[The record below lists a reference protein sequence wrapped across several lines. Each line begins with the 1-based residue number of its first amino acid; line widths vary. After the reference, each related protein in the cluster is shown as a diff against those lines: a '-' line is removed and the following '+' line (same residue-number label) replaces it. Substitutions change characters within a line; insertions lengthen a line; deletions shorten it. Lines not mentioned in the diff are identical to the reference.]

1 VNQTKQNAE
10 LSSAMML
17 LRQGRFADAV
27 PIYKKLLRRDPQNI
41 AVANLL
47 GVSLIRAG
55 HPEEAIS
62 VIRGTLKVDPNQDSA
77 HYNLGTVLQAIG
89 RHEEAIEHF
98 QAAIRLN
105 PADAEAFN
113 NLGAALKALRRLDE
127 ALDAYQAAVRIR
139 PNFTEAHLNI
149 GNTLHS
155 LGRSIE
161 GLEAVDRAIKLNPA
175 QPAGYLSA
183 GNIMLGTGFQERA
196 IPHFRE
202 ALRLGSTAASTYF
215 RLAMCL
221 YDTKAREEALA
232 VADEGFKQK
241 PETAEDYAATG
252 GFLQRLNR
260 NEEAV
265 AYFNKALVLD
275 ADLPGPRLALANS
288 LSVLG
293 RAVEAEQHYEELGRR
308 HPDYQKT
315 IYNKAL
321 VDLSAGDFQKGWDE
335 YEARFADQLA
345 GMVSRD
351 FPFPLWAGGK
361 AGKLLVWMEQG
372 LGDQILY
379 ASMIEEARERTD
391 EIILEMEPRL
401 VPLMAR
407 SFPAVKVIPPLGERV
422 DISADAHTPIA
433 GLGKFFRRD
442 WKDFRRTAYLIA
454 DRARA
459 EALRP
464 KIASGERCAIG
475 ISWQSVSRK
484 TGIFKTAALD
494 DLTPLLQRPEFQ
506 FIDLQYGDT
515 SGERDALREK
525 RGISIQHLDEI
536 DNTNDIDGLAALI
549 EACDAVVTVSNTTAH
564 LAGALGKPVWIMV
577 PQGHGRLWYWF
588 RDRTDSPWDPG
599 ARIVRQQPGQ
609 SWADLVASIVPE
621 ILEFARGLK
630 RGG

>member
-1 VNQTKQNAE
+1 VNQAQQNAE
-10 LSSAMML
+10 FSQAMML

-27 PIYKKLLRRDPQNI
+27 PIYKKILRRDPANI
-41 AVANLL
+41 GAANLL
-47 GVSLIRAG
+47 GVSLIQTGRL
-55 HPEEAIS
+55 EEAVA
-62 VIRGTLKVDPNQDSA
+62 VINDTLSVDPNQGAA
-77 HYNLGTVLQAIG
+77 HYNLGTALQALG
-89 RHEEAIEHF
+89 RHEEAIDHL
-98 QAAIRLN
+98 QSAIRLN
-105 PADAEAFN
+105 PADAQAFN

-127 ALDAYQAAVRIR
+127 ALDAYQAAARIQ

-155 LGRSIE
+155 LRRSLE
-161 GLEAVDRAIKLNPA
+161 GLEAVDRAIKLSPA

-183 GNIMLGTGFQERA
+183 GNIMLGIGFQERA

-202 ALRLGSTAASTYF
+202 ALRLGSTVASTYF

-221 YDTKAREEALA
+221 YDTKMRAEALA

-241 PETAEDYAATG
+241 PETAEDHAAIG

-260 NEEAV
+260 DAEAV
-265 AYFNKALVLD
+265 AYFNKALALD

-293 RAVEAEQHYEELGRR
+293 RAAEAEQHYEELCRR

-321 VDLSAGDFQKGWDE
+321 VDLSAGEFQKGWDG

-351 FPFPLWAGGK
+351 FSFPLWTGGK
-361 AGKLLVWMEQG
+361 VEKLLVWLEQG

-379 ASMIEEARERTD
+379 AGMIEEARERTD
-391 EIILEMEPRL
+391 EIFLEMEPRL

-407 SFPAVKVIPPLGERV
+407 SFPAVQVIPPLEERV

-433 GLGKFFRRD
+433 GLGKFFRQD
-442 WKDFRRTAYLIA
+442 WKDFPRKAYLVP
-454 DRARA
+454 DRERA
-459 EALRP
+459 EALRS
-464 KIASGERCAIG
+464 KFESTGRCAIG

-494 DLTPLLQRPEFQ
+494 DLVLLLQRPEFQ

-515 SGERDALREK
+515 SGERIALREQ
-525 RGISIQHLDEI
+525 RGVSVQHLDEI

-549 EACDAVVTVSNTTAH
+549 AACDTVVTVSNTTAH

-588 RDRTDSPWDPG
+588 RDRTDSPWYPG

-609 SWADLVASIVPE
+609 SWADLVVSIVPE

-630 RGG
+630 NGG